1 MSNEPAQNTN
11 RLSQESSPYLLQHA
25 SNPVDWNPWGEEAL
39 TASRDQDKPILLSI
53 GYSACHWCHV
63 MEHESFEDE
72 EIAQVMNDEFI
83 NIKVDREERP
93 DLDAIYM
100 NFVQMTT
107 GSGGWPLT
115 VFLTPNLV
123 PFYGGT
129 YFPPDDRYGR
139 PGFKRLLQQ
148 IKETYRLRRVEIE
161 AGEAETIRKL
171 REASQWSF
179 AEEVIQETVL
189 DDAYDGCRRQFD
201 SHHGGF
207 GGAPKFPSAMILA
220 SLLRYSIRR
229 DSASALDMANL
240 TLEEMARGGIYDQ
253 LGGGFHRY
261 SVDERWLIPHFE
273 KMLYDNALLARV
285 YLEAHQLTGN
295 PFYRTV
301 VEETLDFV
309 GREMRHPM
317 GGFYSAQDADSEG
330 EEGKFY
336 AWTPAEIVDVLGEED
351 ARIFNDYFDVTSTG
365 NFEGSNVLHPRLELA
380 AHARN
385 SGMSPTNLTD
395 LLDQARQKLFQV
407 RETRIKPG
415 LDDKVLSS
423 WNGLMLTAFAEAAFT
438 LDRPDYLEIAVS
450 NAEFLS
456 TQMVAQDRLFR
467 TWKDGDAKLN
477 GYLEDY
483 ALVVEGW
490 IATYQ
495 ATGDVRWLDDAAE
508 LTEAQ
513 IRLFWDTE
521 NKDFY
526 FTPSDHER
534 LLLRHKEYMDN
545 ASPSG
550 NAVACFN
557 LLRLAKILGK
567 KEYLEKAENM
577 LGRVN
582 RALSRH
588 PLAFGYWLQALDFYL
603 GPVREL
609 ALVGP
614 QTELQQLLSVIRKCY
629 LPNKVLASSE
639 TIDDALGRKVPLLA
653 GKVALEG
660 KATAYVCQ
668 DYACQRPV
676 TTRAELEDLLTAPQ

>member
-171 REASQWSF
+171 REASQWSI

-385 SGMSPTNLTD
+385 SGMSPANLTD

-534 LLLRHKEYMDN
+534 LLVRHKEYMDN

-550 NAVACFN
+550 NSVACFN

-614 QTELQQLLSVIRKCY
+614 QTELQQLLSAIRKCY

>member
-385 SGMSPTNLTD
+385 LGMSPANLTD

-534 LLLRHKEYMDN
+534 LLVRHKEYMDN

-603 GPVREL
+603 GPVQEL

>member
-1 MSNEPAQNTN
+1 MPKEPAQNTN

-63 MEHESFEDE
+63 MEHESFENED
-72 EIAQVMNDEFI
+72 IAQVMNDEFI

-100 NFVQMTT
+100 NFVQITT

-115 VFLTPNLV
+115 VFLTPDLV

-139 PGFKRLLQQ
+139 PGFKRLLEQ
-148 IKETYRLRRVEIE
+148 IKEAYRLRRGEIE
-161 AGEAETIRKL
+161 AGQAETIRRL
-171 REASQWSF
+171 QEASQWSIA
-179 AEEVIQETVL
+179 AEAIQETVL
-189 DDAYDGCRRQFD
+189 DDAYNGCRQQFD

-207 GGAPKFPSAMILA
+207 GGAPKFPGAMVLA
-220 SLLRYSIRR
+220 SLLRYSKRR
-229 DSASALDMANL
+229 DSASALDMASL
-240 TLEEMARGGIYDQ
+240 TLDEMARGGIYDQ

-285 YLEAHQLTGN
+285 YLEAHQLTGD

-301 VEETLDFV
+301 VEETLDYV
-309 GREMRHPM
+309 GREMRHPA

-336 AWTPAEIVDVLGEED
+336 AWIPGEIVEVLGEED
-351 ARIFNDYFDVTSTG
+351 AKIFNDYFDVTSTG

-385 SGMSPTNLTD
+385 AGISTAQLTD
-395 LLDQARQKLFQV
+395 LLTRARQKLFQV

-415 LDDKVLSS
+415 LDDKVLAS

-438 LDRPDYLEIAVS
+438 LDRSDYLEIAVS

-456 TQMVAQDRLFR
+456 TQMVTGDRLFR
-467 TWKDGDAKLN
+467 TWKDGHAKLN

-495 ATGDVRWLDDAAE
+495 TTGDIRWLDDAAE

-513 IRLFWDTE
+513 IRLFWDAE
-521 NKDFY
+521 DGDFY

-534 LLLRHKEYMDN
+534 LLVRHKEYMDN
-545 ASPSG
+545 ATPSG

-567 KEYLEKAENM
+567 KDYREKAEHM

-588 PLAFGYWLQALDFYL
+588 PLAFGHWLQALDFYL

-614 QTELQQLLSVIRKCY
+614 PAEQEQLLPAIRECY
-629 LPNKVLASSE
+629 LPNKVLATSE
-639 TIDDALGRKVPLLA
+639 AIDDALGRKVPLLA
-653 GKVALEG
+653 GKIALEG

-676 TTRAELEDLLTAPQ
+676 TTRGELEELLNAPE

>member
-1 MSNEPAQNTN
+1 MPKEPEQNTN

-25 SNPVDWNPWGEEAL
+25 SNPVAWNPWGEEAL
-39 TASRDQDKPILLSI
+39 TASREQDKPILLSI

-63 MEHESFEDE
+63 MEHESFENE

-115 VFLTPNLV
+115 VFLTPDLV

-139 PGFKRLLQQ
+139 PGFKRVLEQ
-148 IKETYRLRRVEIE
+148 IKEAFRQRRGEIE
-161 AGEAETIRKL
+161 AGQAETIRRL
-171 REASQWSF
+171 QEASQWSI

-189 DDAYDGCRRQFD
+189 DEAYNGCRQQFD

-207 GGAPKFPSAMILA
+207 GGAPKFPSAMVLA
-220 SLLRYSIRR
+220 SLLRYSKRR
-229 DSASALDMANL
+229 GSESALDMASL
-240 TLEEMARGGIYDQ
+240 TLDEMARGGIYDQ

-301 VEETLDFV
+301 VEETLDYV
-309 GREMRHPM
+309 GREMRHPE

-336 AWTPAEIVDVLGEED
+336 AWTPDEIQEILGEED
-351 ARIFNDYFDVTSTG
+351 AEIFNGYFDVTSTG

-385 SGMSPTNLTD
+385 VGISPGQLID
-395 LLDQARQKLFQV
+395 LLTQARAKLLEV

-415 LDDKVLSS
+415 LDDKVLAS

-438 LDRPDYLEIAVS
+438 LDRPDYLETAVS

-456 TQMVAQDRLFR
+456 TQMVVEDRLFR
-467 TWKDGDAKLN
+467 TWKDGKAKLN

-483 ALVVEGW
+483 AMVVEGW

-495 ATGDVRWLDDAAE
+495 ATGDTRWLDDAAA
-508 LTEAQ
+508 LIEAQ
-513 IRLFWDTE
+513 IRLYWDPE
-521 NKDFY
+521 SKDFY

-534 LLLRHKEYMDN
+534 LLIRHKEYMDN
-545 ASPSG
+545 ATPSG
-550 NAVACFN
+550 NAVSCFN

-567 KEYLEKAENM
+567 RDYHEKAEHM
-577 LGRVN
+577 LGRVS

-588 PLAFGYWLQALDFYL
+588 PLAFGFWQQALDFFL
-603 GPVREL
+603 GPVQEF

-614 QTELQQLLSVIRKCY
+614 QTEQEQLLAAIKGRY

-639 TIDDALGRKVPLLA
+639 SVDDALGRKIPLLA
-653 GKVALEG
+653 GKMALEG
-660 KATAYVCQ
+660 KATAYLCK
-668 DYACQRPV
+668 DYACQKPV
-676 TTRAELEDLLTAPQ
+676 TTRAELEELLTASD

>member
-1 MSNEPAQNTN
+1 MPKEPEQNTN

-25 SNPVDWNPWGEEAL
+25 SNPVAWNPWGEEAL
-39 TASRDQDKPILLSI
+39 TASREQDKPILLSI

-63 MEHESFEDE
+63 MEHESFENE

-115 VFLTPNLV
+115 VFLTPDLV

-139 PGFKRLLQQ
+139 PGFKRVLEQ
-148 IKETYRLRRVEIE
+148 IKEAFRQRRGEIE
-161 AGEAETIRKL
+161 AGQAETIRRL
-171 REASQWSF
+171 QEASQWSI

-189 DDAYDGCRRQFD
+189 DEAYNGCRQQFD

-207 GGAPKFPSAMILA
+207 GGAPKFPSAMVLA
-220 SLLRYSIRR
+220 SLLRYSKRR
-229 DSASALDMANL
+229 GSESALDMASL
-240 TLEEMARGGIYDQ
+240 TLDEMARGGIYDQ

-301 VEETLDFV
+301 VEETLDYV
-309 GREMRHPM
+309 GREMRHPE

-336 AWTPAEIVDVLGEED
+336 AWTPDEIQEILGEED
-351 ARIFNDYFDVTSTG
+351 AEIFNGYFDVTSTG

-385 SGMSPTNLTD
+385 VGISPGQLTD
-395 LLDQARQKLFQV
+395 LLTQARAKLLEV

-415 LDDKVLSS
+415 LDDKVLAS

-438 LDRPDYLEIAVS
+438 LDRPDYLETAVS

-456 TQMVAQDRLFR
+456 TQMVVEDRLFR
-467 TWKDGDAKLN
+467 TWKDGKAKLN

-483 ALVVEGW
+483 AMVVEGW

-495 ATGDVRWLDDAAE
+495 ATGDTRWLDDAAA
-508 LTEAQ
+508 LIEAQ
-513 IRLFWDTE
+513 IRLYWDPE
-521 NKDFY
+521 SKDFY

-534 LLLRHKEYMDN
+534 LLIRHKEYMDN
-545 ASPSG
+545 ATPSG
-550 NAVACFN
+550 NAVSCFN

-567 KEYLEKAENM
+567 RDYHEKAEHM
-577 LGRVN
+577 LGRVS

-588 PLAFGYWLQALDFYL
+588 PLAFGFWQQALDFFL
-603 GPVREL
+603 GPVQEF

-614 QTELQQLLSVIRKCY
+614 QTEQEQLLAAIKGRY

-639 TIDDALGRKVPLLA
+639 SVDDALGRKIPLLA
-653 GKVALEG
+653 GKMALEG
-660 KATAYVCQ
+660 KATAYLCK
-668 DYACQRPV
+668 DYACQKPV
-676 TTRAELEDLLTAPQ
+676 TTRAELEELLTASD

>member
-171 REASQWSF
+171 REASQWSI

-229 DSASALDMANL
+229 DNASALDMANL

-336 AWTPAEIVDVLGEED
+336 AWTSAEIVDVLGEED

-385 SGMSPTNLTD
+385 LGMSPANLTD

-534 LLLRHKEYMDN
+534 LLVRHKEYMDN

-614 QTELQQLLSVIRKCY
+614 QTELQQLLSAIRKCY

>member
-1 MSNEPAQNTN
+1 MSKEPAQKIN

-39 TASRDQDKPILLSI
+39 TASREQDKPILLSI

-63 MEHESFEDE
+63 MEHESFENE
-72 EIAQVMNDEFI
+72 EIAEVMNDEFI

-115 VFLTPNLV
+115 VFLTPDLV

-139 PGFKRLLQQ
+139 PGFKRLLEQ
-148 IKETYRLRRVEIE
+148 IKEAYRLRRGEIE
-161 AGEAETIRKL
+161 KGQAETIRKL
-171 REASQWSF
+171 QEASQWSI

-189 DDAYDGCRRQFD
+189 DDAYNGCRQQFD

-207 GGAPKFPSAMILA
+207 GGAPKFPSAMVLA
-220 SLLRYSIRR
+220 SLLRYSMRR
-229 DSASALDMANL
+229 DSASALDMASL
-240 TLEEMARGGIYDQ
+240 TLDEMARGGIYDQ

-301 VEETLDFV
+301 VEETLDYV
-309 GREMRHPM
+309 GREMRHPT

-336 AWTPAEIVDVLGEED
+336 AWTPHEIVEVLGEQD

-365 NFEGSNVLHPRLELA
+365 NFEGSNVLHPRLEFA
-380 AHARN
+380 AHASN
-385 SGMSPTNLTD
+385 IGISPAQLTD
-395 LLDQARQKLFQV
+395 LLAQARQKLFQV

-415 LDDKVLSS
+415 LDDKVLAS

-456 TQMVAQDRLFR
+456 SQMVTEVRLFR
-467 TWKDGDAKLN
+467 TWKDGHAKLN

-495 ATGDVRWLDDAAE
+495 ATGDIRWLDDAAE

-513 IRLFWDTE
+513 IQLFWDPE
-521 NKDFY
+521 DRDFY

-534 LLLRHKEYMDN
+534 LLVRHKEYMDN
-545 ASPSG
+545 ATPSG

-567 KEYLEKAENM
+567 KDYREKAEHM
-577 LGRVN
+577 LGRVS

-588 PLAFGYWLQALDFYL
+588 PLAFGYWFQALDFYL

-609 ALVGP
+609 AIVGP
-614 QTELQQLLSVIRKCY
+614 QKEQEQLLPAIRERY

-639 TIDDALGRKVPLLA
+639 TIDDTLGRKVPLLA
-653 GKVALEG
+653 GKIALEG

-676 TTRAELEDLLTAPQ
+676 TTRAELEKLLTAPE

>member
-1 MSNEPAQNTN
+1 MAKEPAQNTN

-39 TASRDQDKPILLSI
+39 AASRDQDKPILLSI

-63 MEHESFEDE
+63 MEHESFENE
-72 EIAQVMNDEFI
+72 EIAGVMNDEFI

-115 VFLTPNLV
+115 VFLTPDLV

-139 PGFKRLLQQ
+139 PGFKRLIEQ
-148 IKETYRLRRVEIE
+148 IKEAYRLRRGEIE
-161 AGEAETIRKL
+161 AGQAETIRKL
-171 REASQWSF
+171 QEASQWSI

-189 DDAYDGCRRQFD
+189 DDAYNGCRRQFD

-207 GGAPKFPSAMILA
+207 GGAPKFPSAMVLA
-220 SLLRYSIRR
+220 ALLRYSMRR
-229 DSASALDMANL
+229 NNASALDMASL
-240 TLEEMARGGIYDQ
+240 TLDEMARGGIYDQ

-285 YLEAHQLTGN
+285 YLEAHQFTGN

-301 VEETLDFV
+301 VEETLDYV
-309 GREMRHPM
+309 GREMCHPE

-336 AWTPAEIVDVLGEED
+336 AWTPHEIVEVLGEAD
-351 ARIFNDYFDVTSTG
+351 AKIFNDYFDVTSTG

-380 AHARN
+380 VHARN
-385 SGMSPTNLTD
+385 VGVSPENLTD
-395 LLDQARQKLFQV
+395 LLNQARRKLFQV

-415 LDDKVLSS
+415 LDDKVLAS

-456 TQMVAQDRLFR
+456 SQMVSGNRLFR
-467 TWKDGDAKLN
+467 TWKDGHAKLN

-495 ATGDVRWLDDAAE
+495 ATGDIRWLDDAAE

-513 IRLFWDTE
+513 IRLFWDSE
-521 NKDFY
+521 NRDFY

-534 LLLRHKEYMDN
+534 LLVRHKEYMDN
-545 ASPSG
+545 ATPSG

-567 KEYLEKAENM
+567 KDYNEKAEHM

-614 QTELQQLLSVIRKCY
+614 RTEQEHLLPAIRARY
-629 LPNKVLASSE
+629 LPNRVLACSE
-639 TIDDALGRKVPLLA
+639 TVDETLGLKVPLLA

-660 KATAYVCQ
+660 RATAYVCQ

-676 TTRAELEDLLTAPQ
+676 TTRAELDELLTARE

>member
-1 MSNEPAQNTN
+1 MAKEPAQNTN

-39 TASRDQDKPILLSI
+39 AASRDQDKPILLSI

-63 MEHESFEDE
+63 MEHESFENE
-72 EIAQVMNDEFI
+72 EIARVMNDEFI

-115 VFLTPNLV
+115 VFLTPDLV

-139 PGFKRLLQQ
+139 PGFKRLIEQ
-148 IKETYRLRRVEIE
+148 IKEAYRLRRGEIE
-161 AGEAETIRKL
+161 AGQAETIRKL
-171 REASQWSF
+171 QEASQWSI

-189 DDAYDGCRRQFD
+189 DDAYNGCRRQFD

-207 GGAPKFPSAMILA
+207 GGAPKFPSAMVLA
-220 SLLRYSIRR
+220 ALLRYSMRR
-229 DSASALDMANL
+229 NNESALDMASL
-240 TLEEMARGGIYDQ
+240 TLDEMARGGIYDQ

-285 YLEAHQLTGN
+285 YLEAHQFTGN

-301 VEETLDFV
+301 VEETLDYV
-309 GREMRHPM
+309 GREMRHPE

-336 AWTPAEIVDVLGEED
+336 AWTPHEIVEVLGEAD
-351 ARIFNDYFDVTSTG
+351 AKIFNDYFDVTSTG

-380 AHARN
+380 VHARN
-385 SGMSPTNLTD
+385 VGVSPANLTD
-395 LLDQARQKLFQV
+395 LLNQARRKLFQV

-415 LDDKVLSS
+415 LDDKVLAS

-456 TQMVAQDRLFR
+456 SQMVSGNHLFR
-467 TWKDGDAKLN
+467 TWKDGHAKLN

-495 ATGDVRWLDDAAE
+495 ATGDIRWLDDAAE

-513 IRLFWDTE
+513 IRLFWDSE
-521 NKDFY
+521 NRDFY

-534 LLLRHKEYMDN
+534 LLVRHKEYMDN
-545 ASPSG
+545 ATPSG

-567 KEYLEKAENM
+567 KDYNEKAEHM

-614 QTELQQLLSVIRKCY
+614 RTEQEQLLPAIRERY
-629 LPNKVLASSE
+629 LPNRVLARSE
-639 TIDDALGRKVPLLA
+639 TIDETLGLKVPLLA

-660 KATAYVCQ
+660 RATAYVCQ

-676 TTRAELEDLLTAPQ
+676 TTRAELDELLTAHE

>member
-1 MSNEPAQNTN
+1 MSKEPTQKTN

-39 TASRDQDKPILLSI
+39 AAAREQDKPILLSI

-63 MEHESFEDE
+63 MEHESFENE

-115 VFLTPNLV
+115 VFLTPDLV

-139 PGFKRLLQQ
+139 PGFKRLIEQ
-148 IKETYRLRRVEIE
+148 IKETYSLRRGEIQK
-161 AGEAETIRKL
+161 GEAETIRRL
-171 REASQWSF
+171 QEASQWSI
-179 AEEVIQETVL
+179 AAEVIQETVL
-189 DDAYDGCRRQFD
+189 DDAYNGSRQQFD
-201 SHHGGF
+201 AHHGGF
-207 GGAPKFPSAMILA
+207 GGAPKFPSAMVLA
-220 SLLRYSIRR
+220 SLLRYSKRR
-229 DSASALDMANL
+229 DSASALDIAKL
-240 TLEEMARGGIYDQ
+240 TLNEMARGGIYDQ

-301 VEETLDFV
+301 VEETLDYV
-309 GREMRHPM
+309 GREMRHPA

-336 AWTPAEIVDVLGEED
+336 AWTPDETLEVLGEED
-351 ARIFNDYFDVTSTG
+351 ATIFNDYFDVTLAG
-365 NFEGSNVLHPRLELA
+365 NFEGSNVLHPRLELD

-385 SGMSPTNLTD
+385 VGIAPAQLTD
-395 LLDQARQKLFQV
+395 LLTRARKKLFQV
-407 RETRIKPG
+407 RETRVKPG
-415 LDDKVLSS
+415 LDDKVLAS

-456 TQMVAQDRLFR
+456 TQMVARNRLFR
-467 TWKDGDAKLN
+467 TWKDGSAKLN

-483 ALVVEGW
+483 ATVVEGW

-495 ATGDVRWLDDAAE
+495 ATGDIRWLDEAAK
-508 LTEAQ
+508 LTEVQ
-513 IRLFWDTE
+513 IRLFWDPE
-521 NKDFY
+521 SGDFY

-534 LLLRHKEYMDN
+534 LLVRHKEYMDN
-545 ASPSG
+545 ATPSG

-567 KEYLEKAENM
+567 QDYHEKAEHM
-577 LGRVN
+577 LSRVS

-603 GPVREL
+603 GPVQEF

-614 QTELQQLLSVIRKCY
+614 QKEQEQLLPAIRERY

-639 TIDDALGRKVPLLA
+639 TVDHALGRKVPLLA
-653 GKVALEG
+653 GKTALEG
-660 KATAYVCQ
+660 KATAYVCR
-668 DYACQRPV
+668 DYACQKPV
-676 TTRAELEDLLTAPQ
+676 TTRAELEELLTAPE

>member
-171 REASQWSF
+171 REASQWSI

-336 AWTPAEIVDVLGEED
+336 AWTSAEIVDVLGEED

-534 LLLRHKEYMDN
+534 LLVRHKEYMDN

-614 QTELQQLLSVIRKCY
+614 QTELQQLLSAIRKCY